1 MTAAG
6 HAGLKD
12 LRIHDLRHVFASK
25 MVMNGTSLYKTGILL
40 GHRTP
45 GMTQRYAHLKPGD
58 LRKEIEKSFGG
69 KSRED
74 LKREEY
80 ERALEVIREYE
91 KGGK

>member
-1 MTAAG
+1 MPFSEGEYEVYVT
-6 HAGLKD
+6 
-12 LRIHDLRHVFASK
+12 I
-25 MVMNGTSLYKTGILL
+25 TGILL